1 MCERERECKVCREKE
16 VTPRGRWFCGISK
29 YSKSAKLFITEQR
42 SSLLSGLGFSFM
54 EKYE

>member
-1 MCERERECKVCREKE
+1 MCEREESVRCVRKGGNSKGKV
-16 VTPRGRWFCGISK
+16 VCGISK